1 MPFYNT
7 AIPDVKIFEPQVFED
22 NRGYFFE
29 SYNAQT
35 FQKAGNIDDEFVQD
49 NQSKSNYGVLR
60 GLHYQIAPYAQAK
73 LLRVLYGQ
81 ILDVAVDIRN
91 GSPTYGQW
99 VSTHLSADNKK
110 QMYVPRG
117 FAHGFSVLSEE
128 AIVFYKC
135 DNFYSKAH
143 ERGIRYDDPTLEV
156 NWQLP
161 DGDIILSEKDRQ
173 LPNLEQA
180 EKKF

>member
-1 MPFYNT
+1 MPFHET
-7 AIPDVKIFEPQVFED
+7 DIPDVKIFEPQVFED
-22 NRGYFFE
+22 KRGYFFE

-35 FQKAGNIDDEFVQD
+35 FQKEGQIEDEFVQD

-73 LLRVLYGQ
+73 LLRVLKGE
-81 ILDVAVDIRN
+81 ILDVAVDIRE
-91 GSPTYGQW
+91 GSDSYGEW
-99 VSTHLSADNKK
+99 VSHRLSADNKK

-117 FAHGFSVLSEE
+117 FAHGFSVLSDQ

-135 DNFYSKAH
+135 DNFYSKEH
-143 ERGIRYDDPTLEV
+143 ERGIRYDEPALGID
-156 NWQLP
+156 WQLP
-161 DGDIILSEKDRQ
+161 ADDITLSEKDQQ
-173 LPNLEQA
+173 LPALEEA